1 MTAQTSVDNILG
13 SEFLTK
19 MGNLS
24 KVATAEPQTGTFQK
38 RHASLKSQLRRAA
51 QAVPLLIAESRSA
64 RGARNPDGFSR
75 ALGEAREVKAAL
87 QVAAV
92 MGYVEAS
99 DDVYDLA
106 DHLCAMLYKL
116 SRG

>member
-1 MTAQTSVDNILG
+1 MLVFDKSLVL
-13 SEFLTK
+13 
-19 MGNLS
+19 LS
-24 KVATAEPQTGTFQK
+24 LLVREVLP
-38 RHASLKSQLRRAA
+38 RIREASLKSQLRRAA

-92 MGYVEAS
+92 MGYVDAS
-99 DDVYDLA
+99 EDVYDLA
-106 DHLCAMLYKL
+106 DHVCAMLFKL